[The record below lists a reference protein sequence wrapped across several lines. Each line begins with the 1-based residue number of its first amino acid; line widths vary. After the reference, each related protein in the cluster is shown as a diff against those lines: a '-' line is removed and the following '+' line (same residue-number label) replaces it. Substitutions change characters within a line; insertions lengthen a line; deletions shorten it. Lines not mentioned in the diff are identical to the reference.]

1 MSSSDFSNVPW
12 ICAKRWKE
20 KASKVILESAV
31 FFECLF
37 KALRLFVDLLVFV
50 DIEEF
55 TLYLC
60 KLRGSVG
67 I

>member
-1 MSSSDFSNVPW
+1 MSLSDFSNVPW

-50 DIEEF
+50 DI
-55 TLYLC
+55 
-60 KLRGSVG
+60 
-67 I
+67 